1 MNWLQVERDQVQDL
15 YEECWVL
22 FIEKEQ
28 WEIQN
33 EISSNHM
40 DTKNRLLKEV
50 LTKRNK
56 EMEEMEKGN
65 KQLIAILERYD
76 EKLEKMKEQHQIQIL
91 KLEKY
96 EELLKGKS

>member
-1 MNWLQVERDQVQDL
+1 MELFD
-15 YEECWVL
+15 ECKML

-28 WEIQN
+28 KEIQN

-50 LTKRNK
+50 LTKRNS

-65 KQLIAILERYD
+65 KQLIAILEWYD
-76 EKLEKMKEQHQIQIL
+76 EKLEKMKE
-91 KLEKY
+91 
-96 EELLKGKS
+96 